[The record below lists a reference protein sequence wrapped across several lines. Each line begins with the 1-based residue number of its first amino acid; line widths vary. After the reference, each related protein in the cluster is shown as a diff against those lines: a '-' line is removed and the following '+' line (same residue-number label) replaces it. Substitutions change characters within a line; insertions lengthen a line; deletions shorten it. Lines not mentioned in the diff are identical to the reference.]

1 MTRLIEM
8 SSLRIY
14 LRSEEFMSDDDM
26 ERLKPSPPEYVGS
39 QVIEALAII
48 VHRRGEDG
56 LQKFMAALRR
66 SANEDEHPGHKELYE
81 ILQKDKD
88 IKGGCDVTT
97 QLPITSLNATTEDHP
112 TDTSLMVTEFS
123 EGETEVKAMEVDN
136 GSTLPNDTRELPAEY
151 ETGRCALL
159 YFHTTYCYG
168 IDFVILYDHSLK
180 IANCKIY

>member
-1 MTRLIEM
+1 M

-66 SANEDEHPGHKELYE
+66 SANEDKHPGHKELHE
-81 ILQKDKD
+81 ILQKD

-97 QLPITSLNATTEDHP
+97 RLPITSLNATREDHP
-112 TDTSLMVTEFS
+112 TDTSLIVAEFS
-123 EGETEVKAMEVDN
+123 EGKTEVNAMEVDN
-136 GSTLPNDTRELPAEY
+136 DSTLSNDTRELPVEV

-159 YFHTTYCYG
+159 YFHTAYRIG
-168 IDFVILYDHSLK
+168 
-180 IANCKIY
+180 

>member
-48 VHRRGEDG
+48 VHKRGEDG
-56 LQKFMAALRR
+56 LQKFMAALQR
-66 SANEDEHPGHKELYE
+66 SANEDKHPGHKELYE
-81 ILQKDKD
+81 ILQKD

-97 QLPITSLNATTEDHP
+97 RLPITATTEDHP
-112 TDTSLMVTEFS
+112 TDTSLTVAEFS
-123 EGETEVKAMEVDN
+123 EGETEVNAMEVEND
-136 GSTLPNDTRELPAEY
+136 STLSNDTRELPVES

-159 YFHTTYCYG
+159 
-168 IDFVILYDHSLK
+168 
-180 IANCKIY
+180 